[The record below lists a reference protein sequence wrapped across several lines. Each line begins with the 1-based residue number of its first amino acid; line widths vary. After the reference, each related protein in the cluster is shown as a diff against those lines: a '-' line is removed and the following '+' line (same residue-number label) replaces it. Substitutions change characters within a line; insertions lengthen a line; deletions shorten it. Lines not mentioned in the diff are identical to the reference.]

1 MKFLKQTDIIGHVIA
16 KLRQNYFKISIETS
30 RSSPPEVLHIK
41 GVLRNFAKFTR
52 KHLCQSQ
59 ISFCRE
65 FFENEKEPRTS
76 FQANFCRIF
85 LWKFSFCNITQ
96 TGQISIPECVYIPSY
111 SAECIFSFMLGHLRT
126 S

>member
-30 RSSPPEVLHIK
+30 RSSPPEVLHKK
-41 GVLRNFAKFTR
+41 GVLRNFAKF
-52 KHLCQSQ
+52 

-65 FFENEKEPRTS
+65 FFKNEKEPRTS

-111 SAECIFSFMLGHLRT
+111 SVECIFSFMLGHLRT